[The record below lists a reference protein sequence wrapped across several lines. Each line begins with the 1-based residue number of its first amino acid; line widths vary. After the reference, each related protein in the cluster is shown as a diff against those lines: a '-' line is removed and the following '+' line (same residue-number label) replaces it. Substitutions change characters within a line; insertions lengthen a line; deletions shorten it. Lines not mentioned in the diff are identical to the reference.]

1 MFLFDNFYMNMDTWT
16 INLLQDAFWKKND
29 CFDDTIADTEC
40 NPSIETIFIKDN
52 VTGTTTPTDYVK
64 ADNFDWQSLL
74 ALLMWILAVLYSR
87 CVMGLVQMNI
97 FIFSDVNF
105 MPNNYLL
112 SQRLFIQNRTLYHKR
127 AYQNIISDS
136 FTNTV

>member
-1 MFLFDNFYMNMDTWT
+1 MLSE
-16 INLLQDAFWKKND
+16 KKND
-29 CFDDTIADTEC
+29 CFDDTIADREC
-40 NPSIETIFIKDN
+40 NPSIETIFDN
-52 VTGTTTPTDYVK
+52 KTGTPTPTDYVE

-87 CVMGLVQMNI
+87 CVTGLVQMNI

-112 SQRLFIQNRTLYHKR
+112 SKCLFIQNRALYHKR

>member
-29 CFDDTIADTEC
+29 CFDDTIADREC
-40 NPSIETIFIKDN
+40 NPSIETIFEN
-52 VTGTTTPTDYVK
+52 NNGTLIATDYVE

-87 CVMGLVQMNI
+87 CVWWV
-97 FIFSDVNF
+97 
-105 MPNNYLL
+105 
-112 SQRLFIQNRTLYHKR
+112 
-127 AYQNIISDS
+127 
-136 FTNTV
+136 

>member
-1 MFLFDNFYMNMDTWT
+1 MT
-16 INLLQDAFWKKND
+16 
-29 CFDDTIADTEC
+29 FDDTIADRTC
-40 NPSIETIFIKDN
+40 NPSIETIFVN
-52 VTGTTTPTDYVK
+52 ETGTPTATDYVE
-64 ADNFDWQSLL
+64 ANNFDWQSLL

-112 SQRLFIQNRTLYHKR
+112 SQCLFIQNRTLYHKR

>member
-1 MFLFDNFYMNMDTWT
+1 MDNKLITRCFLE
-16 INLLQDAFWKKND
+16 KKND

-52 VTGTTTPTDYVK
+52 VTGISTPTDYVE

-97 FIFSDVNF
+97 FIFSCVCDGF
-105 MPNNYLL
+105 
-112 SQRLFIQNRTLYHKR
+112 SFHIQ
-127 AYQNIISDS
+127 QC
-136 FTNTV
+136 